1 MAIQQLR
8 TSQLITT
15 FGTGSMV
22 DLPEASVIIGG
33 PDHWIYKEEEIADH
47 LIQEDRLSKR
57 IAQYL
62 NEAFEYN
69 LQEVQLRRPPRMRS
83 AVQYQG
89 LNPEVTAW
97 KFPEWFVVQQIEQT
111 PDGKRRRLVN
121 KHLLDKGKYR
131 DENGKRQLVVPIRF
145 VRACDK
151 GHVDDI
157 DWLAYVHGPNDRNC
171 VQAQGGL
178 FLLEKGSSGA
188 LADIIV
194 TCACGKSRSLAL
206 ARKDKTILGLC
217 NGRRPWL
224 GPFSKEACL
233 TKTGKRV
240 YSKLLVRSASNA
252 YFPQLYSVISIPE
265 NTTGLAAVL
274 QRYQQ
279 DLASVTSVEMLGMA
293 RQFNGNLNKSLGD
306 HSNEEVFAKLEQ
318 IRNHSSDQNVPPK
331 SLEFA
336 ALTGPTNSLS
346 QDQVEGDFLI
356 RHLDDALW
364 KNDPL
369 LAGCLDKVALV
380 DRLREVV
387 AQVGFTRFESRG
399 TNLDGELDLDLQ
411 PAPLA
416 KEKTNIIP
424 AFENRGEGVF
434 LQFNAERILAWAQR
448 DAVQDRAELLRAGF
462 DLKAEDRNQT
472 DLDFPGTPFYMLH
485 TLSHLLIQEVALEC
499 GYPASSLKERL
510 YCKATKGEFGILIY
524 TGSSDAEGTLGGLVH
539 SAHRIQPIMRS
550 ALQNASICSSDP
562 VCAHT
567 KPENDNPSHW
577 LLGAAC
583 HCCTHLPE
591 TSCEQMNQFLD
602 RSLVVPTLAGDR
614 SEFFSIGDE

>member
-33 PDHWIYKEEEIADH
+33 PDHWVYREDEIADH
-47 LIQEDRLSKR
+47 LIREDRLSKR

-62 NEAFEYN
+62 NEIFDYN
-69 LQEVQLRRPPRMRS
+69 LQDVQLRRPPRMRS
-83 AVQYQG
+83 ALQYQG
-89 LNPEVTAW
+89 LNPEVVAW
-97 KFPEWFVVQQIEQT
+97 KFPEWYVVQQIEET
-111 PDGKRRRLVN
+111 PAGKRRRLVN
-121 KHLLDKGKYR
+121 KHLLDKGKFR
-131 DENGKRQLVVPIRF
+131 DENGKRQPVVPIRF

-157 DWLAYVHGPNDRNC
+157 DWLTYVHGVEERNC

-178 FLLEKGSSGA
+178 FLLERGSSGA

-194 TCACGKSRSLAL
+194 SCNCGRNRSLAL
-206 ARKDKTILGLC
+206 ARKDKTILGYC

-224 GPFSKEACL
+224 GPLSKERCVNKANH
-233 TKTGKRV
+233 RV
-240 YSKLLVRSASNA
+240 YAKLLVRSASNA

-265 NTTGLAAVL
+265 GSSGLPAVL
-274 QRYQQ
+274 KKYQA
-279 DLASVTSVEMLGMA
+279 DLTKVTSVELLAMA
-293 RQFNGNLNKSLGD
+293 RQFNGNLDKSLGD
-306 HSNEEVFAKLEQ
+306 HSDQEVFDALTKM
-318 IRNHSSDQNVPPK
+318 RNHSTDQAVSTK
-331 SLEFA
+331 TLEFA
-336 ALTGPTNSLS
+336 ALTGPTSNLAD
-346 QDQVEGDFLI
+346 DQVEGDFLI
-356 RHLDDALW
+356 RHLDDELW
-364 KNDPL
+364 KSDPL
-369 LAGCLDKVALV
+369 LSSCLEKVVLV

-416 KEKTNIIP
+416 KDKTNIIP

-434 LQFNAERILAWAQR
+434 LQFKPDQILAWSR
-448 DAVQDRAELLRAGF
+448 KSAVQARADALNEGFSLKVADRGQESLEFHGVS
-462 DLKAEDRNQT
+462 
-472 DLDFPGTPFYMLH
+472 FYMLH
-485 TLSHLLIQEVALEC
+485 TLAHLLIQEIALEC
-499 GYPASSLKERL
+499 GYPTSSLKERI
-510 YCKATKGEFGILIY
+510 YCDAPKNEFGILIY
-524 TGSSDAEGTLGGLVH
+524 TGSSDAEGTLGGLVN
-539 SAHRIQPIMRS
+539 SAKRIQPIM
-550 ALQNASICSSDP
+550 LNTIHNASICSSDP

-567 KPENDNPSHW
+567 KPEPDNPSHW
-577 LLGAAC
+577 LLGSAC

-602 RSLVVPTLAGDR
+602 RALVVPTLAGYE
-614 SEFFSIGDE
+614 SEFFSLTQQ